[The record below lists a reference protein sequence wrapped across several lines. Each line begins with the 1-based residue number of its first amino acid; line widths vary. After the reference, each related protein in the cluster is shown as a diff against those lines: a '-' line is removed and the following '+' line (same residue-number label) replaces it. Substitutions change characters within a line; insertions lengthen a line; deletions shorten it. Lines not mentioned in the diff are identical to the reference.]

1 MKYKMK
7 TINNKNKMKS
17 LIITAVA
24 ALTLM
29 SCQKVVK
36 ETTVVTPANVTNI
49 DQMVV
54 PENFEYNTT
63 VSTQISVKLLTN
75 DNKPIAGVRIDIM
88 DGASD
93 LNSKTYLTGS
103 TDANGVF
110 NATLELPTA
119 VSQVIVNS
127 DYIGI
132 PNDVI
137 LDISNA
143 NASVVL
149 GGSAP
154 QKIRTA
160 VGKVTNVKTTSLG
173 KATDFSFRLGTWNSS
188 GVPNYLETPREVI
201 SSAFLAD
208 VNATLPEYRPVP
220 TYNPEYLSNGIERN
234 LKITALSDVWITF
247 VHEGAGNLN
256 ALFYYVYN
264 KNTPPATPNDI
275 DSLIAIFPN
284 LSYSGS
290 GGGLTSGDKV
300 KIGRFGAD
308 TVIGFAISSNGYKV
322 TSINKSPLYFSDKSL
337 NTIETNPAKREH
349 SVLFYDNASNRF
361 LFGFEDLPRETGDN
375 DFNDAIFFAK
385 ANPVTAISQENV
397 LPMKPAV
404 DADNDGVNDI
414 DDEYPTDP
422 NKAFN
427 NYYPS
432 KTGSASVAFED
443 QWPSKGDYDLND
455 LVVDYNYKVVTNAAN
470 RVVRVEGKFK
480 PRAAGGVY
488 KNGFGIEFPTL
499 SSNITNMTGASLEA
513 GQTNGVAILFNNSR
527 TKFNNAFNTVSTEP
541 FQNVDTIA
549 ISFDLTTPIALTT
562 FTLGSYNPFI
572 YVDEVG
578 KGRGFEVHLAGKAPT
593 TLANKSIFGTSSDNT
608 NPPTVYYK
616 TKNNLPYAINIPESF
631 KYPKERVQIINAYN
645 FFVNWAQSG
654 GTSNT
659 DWYKNT
665 SGYRNNANIY

>member
-1 MKYKMK
+1 MK
-7 TINNKNKMKS
+7 TINKKYNMKN
-17 LIITAVA
+17 LIITAAA

-29 SCQKVVK
+29 SCEKVVK
-36 ETTVVTPANVTNI
+36 ETTVVTPTNVTNI

-54 PENFEYNTT
+54 PASFDYKTT
-63 VSTQISVKLLTN
+63 SEINVSVKLLTN
-75 DNKPIAGVRIDIM
+75 DDKPISGVRVEVL
-88 DGASD
+88 DGSSD
-93 LNSKTYLTGS
+93 VLGNTLLIGL
-103 TDANGVF
+103 TDANGVL
-110 NATLELPTA
+110 NASVEMPTS
-119 VSQVIVNS
+119 VSQVVVNTNYLGLANGVLVDVNS
-127 DYIGI
+127 AK
-132 PNDVI
+132 
-137 LDISNA
+137 A
-143 NASVVL
+143 NLIL

-154 QKIRTA
+154 QKIKTLASRL
-160 VGKVTNVKTTSLG
+160 GSPKVTSLG
-173 KATDFSFRLGTWNSS
+173 KSTDFSFRLGKWNSS
-188 GVPNYLETPREVI
+188 GVPNYLVTPRDI
-201 SSAFLAD
+201 LSSSYLAD
-208 VNATLPEYRPVP
+208 INATLPEQRPVP
-220 TYNPEYLSNGIERN
+220 VYNPEYLSNTVERN

-247 VHEGAGNLN
+247 VHEGAGYQNS
-256 ALFYYVYN
+256 LFYYAYN

-275 DSLIAIFPN
+275 DSLIAVFPN
-284 LSYSGS
+284 VSFSGS
-290 GGGLTSGDKV
+290 GGGMTSGDKV

-308 TVIGFAISSNGYKV
+308 TVIAFALVANGYQGS
-322 TSINKSPLYFSDKSL
+322 TIAKSPIYFSDKNL
-337 NTIETNPAKREH
+337 NTIESDATKREH
-349 SVLFYDNASNRF
+349 SVLFYDNTSNRF
-361 LFGFEDLPRETGDN
+361 LFGFEDLPRTGGNSDN
-375 DFNDAIFFAK
+375 DFNDALFFAK

-404 DADNDGVNDI
+404 DADNDGVNDT

-470 RVVRVEGKFK
+470 KVVRVEGKFK

-499 SSNITNMTGASLEA
+499 STNIKNMTGATLEA

-654 GTSNT
+654 GSSNT

-665 SGYRNNANIY
+665 SGYRNNSNIY